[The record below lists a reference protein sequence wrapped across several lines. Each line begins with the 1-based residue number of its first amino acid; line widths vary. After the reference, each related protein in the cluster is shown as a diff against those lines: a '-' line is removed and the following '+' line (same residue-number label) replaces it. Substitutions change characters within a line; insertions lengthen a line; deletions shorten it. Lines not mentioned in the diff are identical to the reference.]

1 MTKGPLIPPMVLYRI
16 LGVTLNDDDSLGSP
30 MMAADS
36 DFEDRGWRRKS
47 GERLNRAVQLLQS
60 CRVVVGK
67 SKWEVGELRFLGWS
81 FKLSSSIEEAAISE
95 WV

>member
-36 DFEDRGWRRKS
+36 DFEDRGWRRRG
-47 GERLNRAVQLLQS
+47 GERLNRASQFCRAVEWLLES
-60 CRVVVGK
+60 RSGRLE
-67 SKWEVGELRFLGWS
+67 S
-81 FKLSSSIEEAAISE
+81 
-95 WV
+95 